1 MIKSILIT
9 LVLIMFLPGCN
20 NGKSKLGD
28 EDIID
33 TVDNEDIVDNED
45 TDTEDIVDEA
55 DTETQDDSDQSDEES
70 DLSDTSD
77 ESEVSDEESDQ
88 FDEDSDQSDESEM
101 SDETVDETPDEV
113 ADEAPDEDTAW
124 VIDCTDDECVVPAGP
139 FMMGCNEALDSEC
152 NPSEFPYHEVT
163 LSQFKIDKYEVTA
176 AQYQACVDNG
186 ACNNDNES
194 EPQYEGYSDSIYCN
208 MGKPGR
214 DNYPMNCVSWF
225 GAKAYCEWVGKRL
238 PTEAEWEKAA
248 RGPDGRV
255 YPWGNETATCDY
267 AVTTDESNVYG
278 CGTDSTLPVGS
289 KPLGASPYGALD
301 MAGNISEWCNDWFH
315 VSYYSISPSDD
326 PQGPDTGTRKVIRGE
341 DWQSY
346 SDGLRVSKRKLNH
359 PGTRQQIW
367 GFRCAR

>member
-1 MIKSILIT
+1 MGKGIFIT
-9 LVLIMFLPGCN
+9 LVLVMFLTGCN
-20 NGKSKLGD
+20 NGKSNLGD
-28 EDIID
+28 EDVID
-33 TVDNEDIVDNED
+33 TV
-45 TDTEDIVDEA
+45 DTEDIVDDKDRE
-55 DTETQDDSDQSDEES
+55 DIMDEVGNEDRDIVDKQDE
-70 DLSDTSD
+70 SD
-77 ESEVSDEESDQ
+77 ESEI
-88 FDEDSDQSDESEM
+88 

-113 ADEAPDEDTAW
+113 ADETADEIADASPDEDADETPDDTPDETPDEDTVW
-124 VIDCTDDECVVPAGP
+124 VIDCTNDECVVPAGS

-152 NPSEFPYHEVT
+152 NDSEFPYHEVT
-163 LSQFKIDKYEVTA
+163 LLQFKIDKYEVTA

-194 EPQYEGYSDSIYCN
+194 EPQYKDYSDSSYCN
-208 MGKPGR
+208 MGKSGR

-225 GAKAYCEWVGKRL
+225 GAKAYCEWAGKRL

-301 MAGNISEWCNDWFH
+301 MAGNISEWCNDWYH
-315 VSYYSISPSDD
+315 ISYYSISPSED
-326 PQGPDTGTRKVIRGE
+326 PQGPETGTRKVIRGE